1 MLMAYGKL
9 KSCICKLPGDV
20 VPRMASVI
28 CYPTDKTVLGRQ
40 VINSIIPAVT
50 LLRNAFD
57 IQFSTMFSSSMLR
70 DYGLHTDFNS
80 ANLKI
85 SDIFFDSLPL
95 K

>member
-9 KSCICKLPGDV
+9 KSCICKLPGAV

-28 CYPTDKTVLGRQ
+28 HYPTDKTVLGRQ
-40 VINSIIPAVT
+40 VINFIIPAVT

-57 IQFSTMFSSSMLR
+57 IQFLTMFSSSMLR
-70 DYGLHTDFNS
+70 NYSLQADFNS

-85 SDIFFDSLPL
+85 SDIFFNSLSL